1 MNTVFK
7 VVHIAACVA
16 AIAAIWR
23 FLGGFYG
30 HFDDGIW
37 DSSAITAVSVLIVCL
52 IAVALS
58 LTFFLVKITDDPKRK
73 P

>member
-37 DSSAITAVSVLIVCL
+37 DSSAITAAAALVICI
-52 IAVALS
+52 IAVLLH
-58 LTFFLVKITDDPKRK
+58 LTFFLVKITDTSCRK
-73 P
+73 G